1 MDIIWNQYRL
11 EYELVR
17 LIIELE
23 FDQEMHQTV
32 KVNRIL
38 YNYYYDSNWKDFMKK

>member
-23 FDQEMHQTV
+23 FDQEMH
-32 KVNRIL
+32 
-38 YNYYYDSNWKDFMKK
+38 